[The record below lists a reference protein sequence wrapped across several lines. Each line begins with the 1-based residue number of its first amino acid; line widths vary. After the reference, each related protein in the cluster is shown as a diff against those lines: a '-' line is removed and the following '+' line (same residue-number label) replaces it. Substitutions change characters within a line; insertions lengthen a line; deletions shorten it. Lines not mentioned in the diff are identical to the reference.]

1 LRLKP
6 KFADASDDPLDLFL
20 GGVGL
25 RDYDH
30 IPLAG
35 SSE

>member
-1 LRLKP
+1 LRLKSE
-6 KFADASDDPLDLFL
+6 FANASDDPLDLFL
-20 GGVGL
+20 GGVWL
-25 RDYDH
+25 RDNDH